1 MTHSTN
7 IEATTRAQ
15 IADFLPDAI
24 RLAVESYRNHMTR
37 SDLEADF
44 SNHHKAAKVAISHI
58 ELLIKLAR
66 WADLPDGDARDAG
79 DMAHLSALM
88 ASAQAEVESYQ
99 DEEENAHD
107 SY

>member
-1 MTHSTN
+1 MTHSTT

-24 RLAVESYRNHMTR
+24 SLAIKSYRNYMIKDT
-37 SDLEADF
+37 ETEQF
-44 SNHHKAAKVAISHI
+44 SEYHKAAKVAISHI

-66 WADLPDGDARDAG
+66 WADLPDGDAWDAHG
-79 DMAHLSALM
+79 MAHLSALM

-99 DEEENAHD
+99 DEGENAHD
-107 SY
+107 PY